1 MWPRSI
7 NYNDITIF
15 VVFDG
20 DSEQCTLALES
31 QLWCFITVN
40 KWWIISR
47 ARLWQK
53 HYTQVLINSVTRTR
67 MGITSTLLHNV
78 TQCHANKRYIT
89 LCVIH
94 SNNRHRHQSHKM
106 MGLSYPDSDFKI
118 ILVELSN
125 TDKSLRSFPRSVI
138 QFHLFFIFDLNISPL
153 NSVLH
158 NFWSF
163 SLYSMTILCKICQ
176 LVLLMCF
183 CWMKTFILL
192 SHLQKNLYYFNNL
205 FLVGASAF

>member
-1 MWPRSI
+1 METVSSAPWPW
-7 NYNDITIF
+7 
-15 VVFDG
+15 
-20 DSEQCTLALES
+20 S

-67 MGITSTLLHNV
+67 MGITSALWHNV

-89 LCVIH
+89 SPCVIH
-94 SNNRHRHQSHKM
+94 SNNRHRHQSD
-106 MGLSYPDSDFKI
+106 GTFLSRLGFQNHFSRIVKHRQI
-118 ILVELSN
+118 IEIIPPKCHTVPFTLHLWLEY
-125 TDKSLRSFPRSVI
+125 FP
-138 QFHLFFIFDLNISPL
+138 LK
-153 NSVLH
+153 SVLH